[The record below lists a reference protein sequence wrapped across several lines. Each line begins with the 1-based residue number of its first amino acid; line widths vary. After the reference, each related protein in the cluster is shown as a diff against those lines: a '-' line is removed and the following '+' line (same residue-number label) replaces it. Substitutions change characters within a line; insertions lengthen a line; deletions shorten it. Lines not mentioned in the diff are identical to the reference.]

1 MLHDDERGLRELAD
15 QTHGRVDVEE
25 VVVRDFLAVELLE
38 QPVQIAV
45 ERGGL
50 MRVLTVAQRRAPGQT
65 QLERV
70 DLLLTVEI
78 TEDGRVVVR
87 ADVERM
93 GRETAALLE
102 RRRAMLRVDDF
113 EEFGV
118 LVDRRYDH
126 DVLEIFRCGADQRDA
141 SDVDLLDDVLL
152 GRARSDGLLERIE
165 VDDHRVDLGYFVLR
179 RLFGVF
185 RVVAAGEDAAE
196 NFRVERLDASA
207 EDRRIARQAFD
218 RGGLQTQRLDERE
231 GPSGGVYRNAV
242 LGELSDDPFQSVLVV
257 NRNESAFYL
266 FHDRLSFVVR

>member
-50 MRVLTVAQRRAPGQT
+50 MRVLAVAQRRALGQA

-78 TEDGRVVVR
+78 IEDGRVVVR

-218 RGGLQTQRLDERE
+218 RGG
-231 GPSGGVYRNAV
+231 PS
-242 LGELSDDPFQSVLVV
+242 DPAT
-257 NRNESAFYL
+257 R
-266 FHDRLSFVVR
+266 